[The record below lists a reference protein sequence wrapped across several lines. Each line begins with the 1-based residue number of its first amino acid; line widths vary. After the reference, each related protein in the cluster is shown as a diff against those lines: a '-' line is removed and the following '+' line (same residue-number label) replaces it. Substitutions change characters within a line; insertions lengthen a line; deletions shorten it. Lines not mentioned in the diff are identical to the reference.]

1 MKHATGGRARD
12 VARWSVVVAVL
23 ASCQSDPPPVA
34 ASAKPAASSPAA
46 PRLMNV
52 AGLHEAFRADAPKI
66 VGQRVRVRAV
76 AVHDATRAEVNLEAT
91 DGTKGGGTVH
101 LLVLADS
108 LEDGAAGT
116 SCRLG
121 PSAPPVSEGQDVVV
135 EGVVV
140 AMMQEPHIDQCVVV
154 TP

>member
-1 MKHATGGRARD
+1 MRSGAALL
-12 VARWSVVVAVL
+12 VL
-23 ASCQSDPPPVA
+23 ASCQSDPSPGAV
-34 ASAKPAASSPAA
+34 SARPAASSPAA

-52 AGLHEAFRADAPKI
+52 AGLQEAFRADPPKI

-76 AVHDATRAEVNLEAT
+76 AVHDATRADVELEAT

-108 LEDGAAGT
+108 LEDGAPGT

-121 PSAPPVSEGQDVVV
+121 PSASPVSVGQDVVV

-140 AMMQEPHIDQCVVV
+140 AMMKEPHIDQCVVV